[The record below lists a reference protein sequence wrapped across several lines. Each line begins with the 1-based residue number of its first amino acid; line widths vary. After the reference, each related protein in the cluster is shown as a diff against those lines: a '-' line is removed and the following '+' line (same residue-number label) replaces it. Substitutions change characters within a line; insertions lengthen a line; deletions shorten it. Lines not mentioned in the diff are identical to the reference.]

1 MGLYP
6 HCRGKERKLP
16 RYYLLDEL
24 GCPLRVQYATGK
36 GECYGY
42 DEFGQDLAEEKRE
55 VSQEDFGSPYVKQGS
70 TQPFGYTGYCY
81 DGNSGSYFAQA
92 REYQPHTGRAMA
104 EDVIRGKLSVP
115 KTLNRYGYCLGN
127 PIRYVDLDGKTETE
141 AEYTVYYL
149 NNMDGAKIFGHNAL
163 LIENP
168 DGSSQFYTYTGTGS
182 ITDALSG
189 KDSLGY
195 MGSEQLTKEE
205 TKDFL
210 RTGNIEITM
219 PGGVNVDNYD
229 RALVREITQAER
241 EIIVDEAEAYVS
253 LYKSVGEI
261 REDIKLN
268 VNEKEEAVKEF
279 MKNNPMVVYNMY
291 SHNCDTVVR
300 DILITVEPSLFLMKP
315 LPPLTPNAS
324 YNSFLVQN

>member
-6 HCRGKERKLP
+6 HCRGKERILP

-24 GCPLRVQYATGK
+24 GSPLRVQYATGK
-36 GECYGY
+36 GE
-42 DEFGQDLAEEKRE
+42 
-55 VSQEDFGSPYVKQGS
+55 
-70 TQPFGYTGYCY
+70 CY

-92 REYQPHTGRAMA
+92 REYKPHTGRDMA

-127 PIRYVDLDGKTETE
+127 PIRYVDLDGKTETDY
-141 AEYTVYYL
+141 AVYYL
-149 NNMDGAKIFGHNAL
+149 NNMDGAKVFGHNAL

>member
-1 MGLYP
+1 M
-6 HCRGKERKLP
+6 
-16 RYYLLDEL
+16 
-24 GCPLRVQYATGK
+24 T
-36 GECYGY
+36 
-42 DEFGQDLAEEKRE
+42 

-268 VNEKEEAVKEF
+268 VDEKEEAVKEF

-300 DILITVEPSLFLMKP
+300 DILITVDPSLFLLKP

-324 YNSFLVQN
+324 YNSFLVQNRFEGLWREVIIGNNSLDELLLGGASDKAYMHSIMQGTKAIQNYFQGGKCEAE